1 MQSKKKNVSENCFDT
16 GDDYAKFD
24 NSPEGCSISSID
36 SSSNNMDLNEISQNF
51 EDIEDQNVI
60 SYDRQE
66 KNDR

>member
-1 MQSKKKNVSENCFDT
+1 MQSRKKNASENCFYT
-16 GDDYAKFD
+16 GDDYAEFD

-60 SYDRQE
+60 SYDRQ
-66 KNDR
+66 